1 MMGKIK
7 LTVNSI
13 TLCILLSACTS
24 TDDRALS
31 ESASSSTGNNV
42 VWQSQAR
49 QQESTQTLL
58 LNSDTRLTDVI
69 DIREL
74 SHLAG
79 FIDEALSSNA
89 SLQQSLITLRKA
101 QVAIDSA
108 KADRNLNV
116 DASFSASKSE
126 TTNSSASTSS
136 NTNSSTS
143 SSSSSPSYSASM
155 NVSWELDL
163 WQKISDGISAANLD
177 AASARASY
185 QSARDS
191 LVANVVR
198 SYIDVLTQQQLLNI
212 EQSRL
217 TVLENNEAVILKR
230 YSTGLGSL
238 DDLDTARTSS
248 ANTRATIAQY
258 ENALLTAK
266 RTLAVLL
273 GRQNQS
279 LNELNTQVNFPDV
292 LLPLTTLPKQ
302 DLARRPDLQAA
313 FYALKATEFEVDVAY
328 KALLPSISLSASLSD
343 NDSTPSQALFT
354 NPLWSLLGQ
363 MTAPLFQGGALR
375 AQIEDAKLTSAN
387 AWWQYRETLLTA
399 VQETQN
405 ALDSETALSARI
417 SHTNVALANAE
428 RSVSTIEGQYRQ
440 GLADILDLLSVYE
453 TRFNLQAQAV
463 ELHAQK
469 LQNRIDLGL
478 ALGLGVSQ

>member
-1 MMGKIK
+1 MGKIK
-7 LTVNSI
+7 LMVNSI

-74 SHLAG
+74 PHLAG

-108 KADRNLNV
+108 KADRNLNI

-217 TVLENNEAVILKR
+217 TVLENNEAVILQR

-279 LNELNTQVNFPDV
+279 LNELNTQVSFPDV

-343 NDSTPSQALFT
+343 NASTPSQALFT

-363 MTAPLFQGGALR
+363 MTAPLFQGGSLR
-375 AQIEDAKLTSAN
+375 AQVEDAKLTSAN

-440 GLADILDLLSVYE
+440 GLADILDLLSVYD

>member
-1 MMGKIK
+1 MGKIK

-42 VWQSQAR
+42 VWQSQAQ

-58 LNSDTRLTDVI
+58 LNSDTTLIDVI
-69 DIREL
+69 DIKEL
-74 SHLAG
+74 PHLAG
-79 FIDEALSSNA
+79 YIDEALSSNA

-440 GLADILDLLSVYE
+440 GLADILDLLSVYD

>member
-1 MMGKIK
+1 MGKIK

-58 LNSDTRLTDVI
+58 LNSDTTLTDII
-69 DIREL
+69 DIKEL
-74 SHLAG
+74 PHLAG
-79 FIDEALSSNA
+79 YIDEALSSNA

-143 SSSSSPSYSASM
+143 FNSSSQSYNASM

-343 NDSTPSQALFT
+343 NASTPSQALFT

-440 GLADILDLLSVYE
+440 GLADILDLLSVYD

>member
-1 MMGKIK
+1 MGKIK

-42 VWQSQAR
+42 VWQSQAQ

-58 LNSDTRLTDVI
+58 LNSDTTLTDVI
-69 DIREL
+69 DIKEL
-74 SHLAG
+74 PHLAG
-79 FIDEALSSNA
+79 YIDEALSSNA

-126 TTNSSASTSS
+126 TTNSNASTSS
-136 NTNSSTS
+136 STS
-143 SSSSSPSYSASM
+143 SNSISPSYSASM

-279 LNELNTQVNFPDV
+279 LNELNTQVSFPDV

-343 NDSTPSQALFT
+343 NASTPSQALFT

-375 AQIEDAKLTSAN
+375 AQVEDAKLTSAN

-440 GLADILDLLSVYE
+440 GLADILDLLSVYD

>member
-1 MMGKIK
+1 MGKIK

-58 LNSDTRLTDVI
+58 LNSDTALTDVI
-69 DIREL
+69 DIKEL
-74 SHLAG
+74 PHLAG
-79 FIDEALSSNA
+79 YIDEALSSNA

-279 LNELNTQVNFPDV
+279 LNELNTQVSFPDV

-440 GLADILDLLSVYE
+440 GLADILDLLSVYD

>member
-1 MMGKIK
+1 MGKIK

-42 VWQSQAR
+42 VWQSQAQ

-58 LNSDTRLTDVI
+58 LNSDTTLIDVI
-69 DIREL
+69 DIKEL
-74 SHLAG
+74 PHLAG
-79 FIDEALSSNA
+79 YIDEALSSNA

-143 SSSSSPSYSASM
+143 SNSSSPSYSASM

-163 WQKISDGISAANLD
+163 WQKISDGISAANFD

-279 LNELNTQVNFPDV
+279 LNDLNTQVSFPDV

-363 MTAPLFQGGALR
+363 MTAPLFHGGALR

>member
-1 MMGKIK
+1 MGKIK

-42 VWQSQAR
+42 VWQSQAQ

-58 LNSDTRLTDVI
+58 LNSDTTLIDVI
-69 DIREL
+69 DIKEL
-74 SHLAG
+74 PHLAG
-79 FIDEALSSNA
+79 YIDEALSSNA

-279 LNELNTQVNFPDV
+279 LNELNTQVSFPDV

-343 NDSTPSQALFT
+343 NASTPSQALFT

-363 MTAPLFQGGALR
+363 MTAPLFHGGALR

>member
-1 MMGKIK
+1 MGKIK

-58 LNSDTRLTDVI
+58 LNSDTTLTDVI
-69 DIREL
+69 DIKEL
-74 SHLAG
+74 PHLAG
-79 FIDEALSSNA
+79 YIDEALSSNA
-89 SLQQSLITLRKA
+89 NLQQSLITLRKA

-136 NTNSSTS
+136 YTNSSTS
-143 SSSSSPSYSASM
+143 SNSSSPSYSASM

-313 FYALKATEFEVDVAY
+313 FYALKATEFEVGVAY

-343 NDSTPSQALFT
+343 NASTPSQALFT

-363 MTAPLFQGGALR
+363 MSAPLFQGGALR

-440 GLADILDLLSVYE
+440 GLADILDLLSVYD

>member
-1 MMGKIK
+1 MGKIK

-42 VWQSQAR
+42 VWQSQAQ

-58 LNSDTRLTDVI
+58 LNSDTTLTDVI
-69 DIREL
+69 DIKEL
-74 SHLAG
+74 PHLAG
-79 FIDEALSSNA
+79 YIDEALSSNA

-143 SSSSSPSYSASM
+143 SNSSSPSYSASM

-198 SYIDVLTQQQLLNI
+198 SYIDVLTHQQLLNI

-279 LNELNTQVNFPDV
+279 LNELNTQVSFPDV

-343 NDSTPSQALFT
+343 NASTPSQALFT

-363 MTAPLFQGGALR
+363 MTAPLFHGGALR

-440 GLADILDLLSVYE
+440 GLADILDLLSVYD

>member
-1 MMGKIK
+1 MGKIK

-42 VWQSQAR
+42 VWQSQAQ
-49 QQESTQTLL
+49 QQESKQTLL
-58 LNSDTRLTDVI
+58 LNSDTTLTDVI
-69 DIREL
+69 DIKEL
-74 SHLAG
+74 PHLAG
-79 FIDEALSSNA
+79 YIDEALSSNA

-143 SSSSSPSYSASM
+143 SNSSSPSYSASM

-279 LNELNTQVNFPDV
+279 LNELNTQVSFPDV

-343 NDSTPSQALFT
+343 NASTPSQALFT

>member
-1 MMGKIK
+1 MGKIK

-42 VWQSQAR
+42 VWQSQAQ

-58 LNSDTRLTDVI
+58 LNSDTTLTDVI
-69 DIREL
+69 DIKEL
-74 SHLAG
+74 PHLAG
-79 FIDEALSSNA
+79 YIDEALSSNA

-126 TTNSSASTSS
+126 TTNRSASTSS

-143 SSSSSPSYSASM
+143 SNSSSPSYSASM

-279 LNELNTQVNFPDV
+279 LNELNTQVSFPDV

-343 NDSTPSQALFT
+343 NASTPSQALFT
-354 NPLWSLLGQ
+354 NPLWNLLGQ

-440 GLADILDLLSVYE
+440 GLADILDLLSVFD
-453 TRFNLQAQAV
+453 TRFNLQAQAA

>member
-1 MMGKIK
+1 MGKIK

-42 VWQSQAR
+42 VWQSQAQ

-58 LNSDTRLTDVI
+58 LNSDTTLTDVI
-69 DIREL
+69 DIKEL
-74 SHLAG
+74 PHLAG
-79 FIDEALSSNA
+79 YIDEAVSSNA
-89 SLQQSLITLRKA
+89 NLQQSLITLRKA

-143 SSSSSPSYSASM
+143 SNSSSPSYSASM

-279 LNELNTQVNFPDV
+279 LNDLNTQVSFPDV

-363 MTAPLFQGGALR
+363 MTAPLFHGGALR

>member
-1 MMGKIK
+1 MGKIK

-42 VWQSQAR
+42 VWQSQAQ
-49 QQESTQTLL
+49 QQESKQTLL
-58 LNSDTRLTDVI
+58 LNSDTTLTDII
-69 DIREL
+69 DIKEL
-74 SHLAG
+74 PHLAG
-79 FIDEALSSNA
+79 YIDEALSSNA

-143 SSSSSPSYSASM
+143 SNSSSPSYSASM
-155 NVSWELDL
+155 NISWELDL

-343 NDSTPSQALFT
+343 NASTPSQALFT

>member
-1 MMGKIK
+1 MGKIK

-42 VWQSQAR
+42 VWQSQAQ

-58 LNSDTRLTDVI
+58 LNSDTTLTDVI
-69 DIREL
+69 DIKEL
-74 SHLAG
+74 PHLAG
-79 FIDEALSSNA
+79 YIDEALSSNA

-143 SSSSSPSYSASM
+143 SNSSSPSYSASM

-185 QSARDS
+185 LSARDS

-279 LNELNTQVNFPDV
+279 LNELNTQVSFPDV

-343 NDSTPSQALFT
+343 NASTPSQALFT

-363 MTAPLFQGGALR
+363 MTAPLFHGGALR

-440 GLADILDLLSVYE
+440 GLADILDLLSVYD

>member
-1 MMGKIK
+1 MGKIK

-42 VWQSQAR
+42 VWQSQAQ
-49 QQESTQTLL
+49 QQESIQTLL
-58 LNSDTRLTDVI
+58 LNSDTTLTDVI
-69 DIREL
+69 DIKEL
-74 SHLAG
+74 PHLAG
-79 FIDEALSSNA
+79 YIDEALSSNA

-126 TTNSSASTSS
+126 TTISSASTSS

-143 SSSSSPSYSASM
+143 SNSSSPSYSASM

-279 LNELNTQVNFPDV
+279 LNELNTQVSFPDV

-343 NDSTPSQALFT
+343 NASTPSQALFT

-440 GLADILDLLSVYE
+440 GLADILDLLSVYD

>member
-1 MMGKIK
+1 MGKIK

-74 SHLAG
+74 PHLAG

-313 FYALKATEFEVDVAY
+313 FYALKATEFEVGVAY

-343 NDSTPSQALFT
+343 NASTPSQALFT

-363 MTAPLFQGGALR
+363 MTAPLFHGGALR

>member
-1 MMGKIK
+1 MGKIK

-42 VWQSQAR
+42 VWQSQAQ

-58 LNSDTRLTDVI
+58 LNSDTTLTDVI
-69 DIREL
+69 DIKEL
-74 SHLAG
+74 PHLAG
-79 FIDEALSSNA
+79 YIDEALSSNA

-101 QVAIDSA
+101 QLAIDSA

-126 TTNSSASTSS
+126 TTNSNASTSS
-136 NTNSSTS
+136 STS
-143 SSSSSPSYSASM
+143 SNSISPSYSASM

-279 LNELNTQVNFPDV
+279 LNELNTQVSFPDV

-343 NDSTPSQALFT
+343 NASTPSQALFT

-375 AQIEDAKLTSAN
+375 AQVEDAKLTSAN

-453 TRFNLQAQAV
+453 TRFNLQAHAV

>member
-1 MMGKIK
+1 MGKIK

-74 SHLAG
+74 PHLAG

-143 SSSSSPSYSASM
+143 SNSSSPSYSASM

-313 FYALKATEFEVDVAY
+313 FYALKATEFKVDVAY

-343 NDSTPSQALFT
+343 NASTPSQALFT

-363 MTAPLFQGGALR
+363 MTAPLFHGGALR

>member
-1 MMGKIK
+1 MGKIK

-42 VWQSQAR
+42 VWQSQAQ

-58 LNSDTRLTDVI
+58 LNSDTTLTDII
-69 DIREL
+69 DIKEL
-74 SHLAG
+74 PHLAG
-79 FIDEALSSNA
+79 YIDEALSSNA

-343 NDSTPSQALFT
+343 NASTPSQALFT

-375 AQIEDAKLTSAN
+375 AQVEDVKLTSAN

>member
-1 MMGKIK
+1 MGKIK

-58 LNSDTRLTDVI
+58 LNSDTALTDVI
-69 DIREL
+69 DIKEL
-74 SHLAG
+74 PHLAG
-79 FIDEALSSNA
+79 YIDEALSSNA

-143 SSSSSPSYSASM
+143 SNSSSPSYSASM

-198 SYIDVLTQQQLLNI
+198 SYIDVLTHQQLLNI

-440 GLADILDLLSVYE
+440 GLADILDLLSVYD

>member
-1 MMGKIK
+1 MGKIK

-58 LNSDTRLTDVI
+58 LNSDTTLTDVI
-69 DIREL
+69 DIKEL
-74 SHLAG
+74 PHLAG
-79 FIDEALSSNA
+79 YIDEALSSNA

-248 ANTRATIAQY
+248 ANTRTTIAQY

-343 NDSTPSQALFT
+343 NASTPSQALFT

-363 MTAPLFQGGALR
+363 MTAPLFHGGALR

-440 GLADILDLLSVYE
+440 GLADILDLLSVYD

>member
-1 MMGKIK
+1 MGKIK

-42 VWQSQAR
+42 VWQSQAQ
-49 QQESTQTLL
+49 QQESKQTLL
-58 LNSDTRLTDVI
+58 LNSDTTLTDVI
-69 DIREL
+69 DIKEL
-74 SHLAG
+74 PHLAG
-79 FIDEALSSNA
+79 YIDEALSSNA

-143 SSSSSPSYSASM
+143 SNSSSPSYSASM

-198 SYIDVLTQQQLLNI
+198 SYIDVLTHQQLLNI

-440 GLADILDLLSVYE
+440 GLADILDLLSVYD

>member
-1 MMGKIK
+1 MGKIK

-58 LNSDTRLTDVI
+58 LNSDTTLTDVI
-69 DIREL
+69 DIKEL
-74 SHLAG
+74 PHLAG
-79 FIDEALSSNA
+79 YIDEALSSNA

-126 TTNSSASTSS
+126 TTNSNASTSS
-136 NTNSSTS
+136 STS
-143 SSSSSPSYSASM
+143 SNSISPSYSASM

-279 LNELNTQVNFPDV
+279 LNELNTQVSFPDV

-343 NDSTPSQALFT
+343 NASTPSQALFT

-417 SHTNVALANAE
+417 SHTNVAIANAE

-440 GLADILDLLSVYE
+440 GLADILDLLSVYD

>member
-1 MMGKIK
+1 MGKIK

-58 LNSDTRLTDVI
+58 LNSDTTLTDVI
-69 DIREL
+69 DIKEL
-74 SHLAG
+74 PHLAG
-79 FIDEALSSNA
+79 YIDEALSSNA
-89 SLQQSLITLRKA
+89 NLQQSLITLRKA

-143 SSSSSPSYSASM
+143 FNSSSQSYNASM

-343 NDSTPSQALFT
+343 NASTPSQALFT

-440 GLADILDLLSVYE
+440 GLADILDLLSVYD

>member
-1 MMGKIK
+1 MGKIK

-42 VWQSQAR
+42 VWQSQAQ
-49 QQESTQTLL
+49 QQESKQTLL
-58 LNSDTRLTDVI
+58 LNSDTTLTDII
-69 DIREL
+69 DIKEL
-74 SHLAG
+74 PHLAG
-79 FIDEALSSNA
+79 YIDEALSSNA

-143 SSSSSPSYSASM
+143 SNSSSPSYSASM

-279 LNELNTQVNFPDV
+279 LNELNTQVSFPDV

>member
-1 MMGKIK
+1 MGKIK

-58 LNSDTRLTDVI
+58 LNSDTTLTDVI
-69 DIREL
+69 DIKEL
-74 SHLAG
+74 PHLAG
-79 FIDEALSSNA
+79 YIDEALSSNA

-313 FYALKATEFEVDVAY
+313 FYALKATEFEVGVAY

-375 AQIEDAKLTSAN
+375 AQVEDAKLTSAN

-440 GLADILDLLSVYE
+440 GLADILDLLSVYD

>member
-1 MMGKIK
+1 MGKIK

-42 VWQSQAR
+42 VWQSQAQ

-58 LNSDTRLTDVI
+58 LNSDTTLIDVI
-69 DIREL
+69 DIKEL
-74 SHLAG
+74 PHLAG
-79 FIDEALSSNA
+79 YIDEALSSNA

-116 DASFSASKSE
+116 DASISASKSE

-143 SSSSSPSYSASM
+143 SNSSSPSYSASM

-343 NDSTPSQALFT
+343 NASTPSQALFT

>member
-1 MMGKIK
+1 MGKIK

-42 VWQSQAR
+42 VWQSQAQ

-58 LNSDTRLTDVI
+58 LNSDTTLTDVI
-69 DIREL
+69 DIKEL
-74 SHLAG
+74 PHLAG
-79 FIDEALSSNA
+79 YIDEALSSNA

-126 TTNSSASTSS
+126 TTNSNASTSS
-136 NTNSSTS
+136 STS
-143 SSSSSPSYSASM
+143 SNSISPSYSASM

-279 LNELNTQVNFPDV
+279 LNELNTQVSFPDV

-313 FYALKATEFEVDVAY
+313 FYALKATEFEVGVAY

-343 NDSTPSQALFT
+343 NASTPSQALFT

-375 AQIEDAKLTSAN
+375 AQVEDAKLTSAN

-440 GLADILDLLSVYE
+440 GLADILDLLSVYD

>member
-1 MMGKIK
+1 MGKIK

-58 LNSDTRLTDVI
+58 LNSDTTLIDVI
-69 DIREL
+69 DIKEL
-74 SHLAG
+74 PHLAG
-79 FIDEALSSNA
+79 YIDEALSSNA

-116 DASFSASKSE
+116 DASFSASRSE

-143 SSSSSPSYSASM
+143 SNSSSPSYSASM

-279 LNELNTQVNFPDV
+279 LNELNTQVSFPDV

-343 NDSTPSQALFT
+343 NASTPSQALFT

-363 MTAPLFQGGALR
+363 MTAPLFHGGALR

-440 GLADILDLLSVYE
+440 GLADILDLLSVYD

>member
-1 MMGKIK
+1 MGKIK

-58 LNSDTRLTDVI
+58 LNSDTTLTDII
-69 DIREL
+69 DIKEL
-74 SHLAG
+74 PHLAG
-79 FIDEALSSNA
+79 YIDEALSSNA

-143 SSSSSPSYSASM
+143 SNSSSPSYSASM

-279 LNELNTQVNFPDV
+279 LNELNTQVSFPDV

-343 NDSTPSQALFT
+343 NASTPSQALFT

-363 MTAPLFQGGALR
+363 MTAPLFHGGALR

-453 TRFNLQAQAV
+453 TRFNLRAQAV

>member
-1 MMGKIK
+1 MGKIK

-42 VWQSQAR
+42 VGQSQAR

-58 LNSDTRLTDVI
+58 LNSDTTLTDVI
-69 DIREL
+69 DIKEL
-74 SHLAG
+74 PHLAG
-79 FIDEALSSNA
+79 YIDEALSSNA

-143 SSSSSPSYSASM
+143 SNSSSPSYSASM

-343 NDSTPSQALFT
+343 NASTPSQALFT

>member
-1 MMGKIK
+1 MGKIK

-58 LNSDTRLTDVI
+58 LNSDTTLTDII
-69 DIREL
+69 DIKEL
-74 SHLAG
+74 PHLAG
-79 FIDEALSSNA
+79 YIDEALSSNA

-116 DASFSASKSE
+116 DASFSASKSK
-126 TTNSSASTSS
+126 TTNSVASTSS

-143 SSSSSPSYSASM
+143 SNSSSPSYSASM

-279 LNELNTQVNFPDV
+279 LNELNTQVSFPDV

-343 NDSTPSQALFT
+343 NASTPSQALFT

-363 MTAPLFQGGALR
+363 MSAPLFQGGALR
-375 AQIEDAKLTSAN
+375 AQVEDAKLTSAN

-440 GLADILDLLSVYE
+440 GLADILDLLSVYD